1 MVSPK
6 RIEVK
11 TKKLTVGA
19 MLGILTIVGS
29 ILIGGSN
36 FGELRSATR
45 TNAKA
50 ILEHRIHLE
59 SLAIALR
66 KENME
71 NMRTVAK
78 MSSDIE
84 WIKRDL
90 QGRL

>member
-6 RIEVK
+6 RIK
-11 TKKLTVGA
+11 DQTMKLTVGT

-59 SLAIALR
+59 ALAVALR